1 MERVA
6 VLNLKGG
13 IGKTTTAVSLATIL
27 AAEGKNVLLIDCDMQ
42 GNASKALGQYS
53 SDGRGTHS
61 IMQGDELPEECVLK
75 VTVLD
80 PETKGNLDIIPANMY
95 LMQANAQVLQ
105 YGEAEQLHILDRA
118 LERLEAPERK
128 WRSNAYD
135 IVIFD
140 CALGLD
146 MTVLNAV
153 IAADLIVAP
162 VPFGGYEIDGLQQLW
177 EQTEDLKSIKPDL
190 QMKALFTM
198 KQGNKANKEFEE
210 WLHAFSG
217 YDVFEAAITRSVVV
231 QKAALEGVPLPA
243 FSKNGIATKNYRAV
257 AAELLDDLAEI
268 KARKTK
274 KGAEE

>member
-1 MERVA
+1 MERIA

-13 IGKTTTAVSLATIL
+13 IGKTTTAVSLATIM
-27 AAEGKNVLLIDCDMQ
+27 ATEGKNVLLVDCDMQ
-42 GNASKALGQYS
+42 GNASKALGQYNA
-53 SDGRGTHS
+53 DGRGTHS

-80 PETKGNLDIIPANMY
+80 PEARGTLDIIPTNMY

-105 YGEAEQLHILDRA
+105 DTEAEQLHILDRA

-128 WRSNAYD
+128 GRAAAYD
-135 IVIFD
+135 LVIFD

-153 IAADLIVAP
+153 IASDLIIAP

-177 EQTEDLKSIKPDL
+177 GQVEDLKSIKPDL

-198 KQGNKANKEFEE
+198 KQGNKTNKQFEE
-210 WLHAFSG
+210 WLHDLSG
-217 YDVFEAAITRSVVV
+217 YDVFDAAITRSVVV
-231 QKAALEGVPLPA
+231 QKAALEGVPLPV
-243 FSKNGIATKNYRAV
+243 FSKNGIATKDYRAV
-257 AAELLDDLAEI
+257 AEELAQDLEEI
-268 KARKTK
+268 KARKAQ